1 MLNQKANAS
10 PRVSGADVNLHKQGA
25 LREPAV
31 GFEGR
36 PDDWLASG
44 DWLAAGERFK
54 SHPPKHQ
61 PH

>member
-1 MLNQKANAS
+1 MPNHKANAS
-10 PRVSGADVNLHKQGA
+10 PQISGSAVALHKQGA

-31 GFEGR
+31 RFENR

-54 SHPPKHQ
+54 SHPPEPE